1 MNRLA
6 FGEIEVT
13 KKEFYENKKGIK
25 LKDVIV
31 ENIVVSNKVKVND
44 ETVKYFIRYIAD
56 DNVIP
61 VVLLLPVMS
70 GWIKYFEN
78 GGKNMSFKI
87 EIDEVYE
94 RYNSIWNKIKKLLL
108 NIKSS
113 SDVIYDD
120 QYIKTKVKTF
130 RMIKTLFSDDIIPKK
145 SVECESISCISVDSA
160 LKIEKKW
167 YPQVYLE
174 QCKYK
179 VKERKIKNHIDYDLD
194 SDCDSEGE

>member
-1 MNRLA
+1 MNKLV
-6 FGEIEVT
+6 FGDIEVI

-31 ENIVVSNKVKVND
+31 ENIVVSNKIKVND
-44 ETVKYFIRYIAD
+44 EIGKEFIGYIVD

-61 VVLLLPVMS
+61 LVLFLPVMS

-78 GGKNMSFKI
+78 GAKI
-87 EIDEVYE
+87 EDDEVYVK
-94 RYNSIWNKIKKLLL
+94 YNSIWNKIKKLLGGVKL
-108 NIKSS
+108 S

-120 QYIKTKVKTF
+120 QYIKTKVQTF
-130 RMIKTLFSDDIIPKK
+130 KIVKTLFSDDIIPEER
-145 SVECESISCISVDSA
+145 VECECIPCISVDSV

-179 VKERKIKNHIDYDLD
+179 VKERKIKNLIDYDLD
-194 SDCDSEGE
+194 SDSDSEGE